1 MEQSINMI
9 KYEGNDNMFKVLK
22 TTSSLSLWSSP
33 IGSENVVLEGN
44 RKPNSLCTVSLIESE
59 LLEELSSSNRYR
71 VALP

>member
-9 KYEGNDNMFKVLK
+9 KYKGNDNMFKVLK
-22 TTSSLSLWSSP
+22 TTSLSVCGAVPLGAR
-33 IGSENVVLEGN
+33 ILKGN